1 MSKFMQKAL
10 LKLEKVD
17 REQIAAL
24 LNQLSQENES
34 LRIVLDSL
42 TDGVLVTDTEG
53 KLSLVNKTADRLLP
67 FNSGDARQRPIWE
80 AVYDEDVAAFF
91 RGAFTNQEKV
101 VDKEFTLS
109 NGRTITL
116 SFSIFPLVRKGRV
129 EGNVVHVENVTDK
142 KIEQARLRRAESLA
156 ALTTLT
162 AGVAHEIKNPLQS
175 IGIHIQ
181 LIQKLLQGRKS
192 LKRDQIEPYLKVINE
207 EVDRLNR
214 IVVDFLF
221 TVRPMDAHLEK
232 RDLNEIVRDL
242 LDFMRFELEE
252 AQVKGELLLAGNLPP
267 LELDEKF
274 LKQAL
279 LNMIQNAVSAMPGG
293 GTLRV
298 ETVRQGDEVLLR
310 ISDTGVGIPEENMT
324 KIWEP
329 FFTTRDFGSG
339 LGLTLVFKIVREHKG
354 EITVQSRIG
363 EGTTFTVALPVPK
376 EQRTLLDYTSAPRA
390 PGGGQDGQ
398 A

>member
-1 MSKFMQKAL
+1 MSKFMQKTL
-10 LKLEKVD
+10 LKLDKVD
-17 REQIAAL
+17 REQIATL
-24 LNQLSQENES
+24 LAQISHENES
-34 LRIVLDSL
+34 LRIVMDSL
-42 TDGVLVTDTEG
+42 TDGVLVTDREG
-53 KLSLVNKTADRLLP
+53 RLNLVNKTADRLVP
-67 FNSGDARQRPIWE
+67 FHPGDARQRPIWE
-80 AVYDEDVAAFF
+80 AVSDMDVAAFF
-91 RGAFTNQEKV
+91 RSALANQEKV
-101 VDKEFTLS
+101 VDKEFTLT
-109 NGRTITL
+109 NGRTMTL
-116 SFSIFPLVRKGRV
+116 SFSIFPLVRKGKI

-192 LKRDQIEPYLKVINE
+192 LRREQVEPYLKVINE

-221 TVRPMDAHLEK
+221 AVRPMDAHLVK

-242 LDFMRFELEE
+242 VEFMRYEMEE
-252 AQVKGELLLAGNLPP
+252 AGVRAELNLAGGLPM

-274 LKQAL
+274 MKQAL
-279 LNMIQNAVSAMPGG
+279 LNMVQNAVSAMHEG

-298 ETVRQGDEVLLR
+298 ETSRQGNEVLLK
-310 ISDTGVGIPEENMT
+310 IADTGIGIPEENLT

-329 FFTTRDFGSG
+329 FFTTKDFGSG
-339 LGLTLVFKIVREHKG
+339 LGLTVVFKIVKEHRG
-354 EITVQSRIG
+354 EIGVQSEVG
-363 EGTTFTVALPVPK
+363 GGTTFTVSLPIPQD
-376 EQRTLLDYTSAPRA
+376 QRTLLDYSGAARPT
-390 PGGGQDGQ
+390 
-398 A
+398 